1 MVFVLFCDTLGCS
14 VCMCVGGWVE
24 TLTPLFTSFSFLR
37 AGISPSM
44 EIDSLDPIPFSSTG
58 AGTFVFAL
66 REMVVRLL
74 EQFSSTERTTSLTS
88 CPLCEVAQVSS
99 SVYPILS
106 WLSFSVLCSS
116 LFSFLSSLSFLSV
129 SFVSLV
135 CSSKSLLL
143 LPSNFR
149 VEKSPPST
157 NSTSCSD
164 SFVVQKM
171 LLLCYFR
178 CSRCLRYLCFL
189 RCPQNYLYSG
199 CPLNRERNRTEII
212 RVVSRV

>member
-1 MVFVLFCDTLGCS
+1 MVSSFCDTLGCS

-74 EQFSSTERTTSLTS
+74 RAILATERTTSLTS

-135 CSSKSLLL
+135 CGSKSLLL

-149 VEKSPPST
+149 VEKSPPRRIRRAAPIRS
-157 NSTSCSD
+157 SSRRCSSFAIFVARVVSAICV
-164 SFVVQKM
+164 SFVV
-171 LLLCYFR
+171 
-178 CSRCLRYLCFL
+178 LRTTFT
-189 RCPQNYLYSG
+189 RVVHQIF
-199 CPLNRERNRTEII
+199 ERNRTEII
-212 RVVSRV
+212 PGFSRV